1 MRHVRCILFVL
12 AALAYAVMPING
24 MASPTVAMQDQHHIH
39 GMEHDGAG
47 CADHHNSSKHNA
59 IGCGH
64 CAACLTLPAM
74 AMGFDA
80 AKIVRT
86 APKPGLVARLL
97 SQNNLPLVPPPRSS
111 SLSGSD

>member
-1 MRHVRCILFVL
+1 M

-24 MASPTVAMQDQHHIH
+24 MAAQTFATPDQHQMH
-39 GMEHDGAG
+39 GMNHDGDG
-47 CADHHNSSKHNA
+47 CADHHNSHKHNA

-74 AMGFDA
+74 IMEFDTVQV
-80 AKIVRT
+80 VRA

-97 SQNNLPLVPPPRSS
+97 SQNNLPLVPPPRS
-111 SLSGSD
+111 